1 MAESRVGK
9 ITWSCF
15 NYNYNYNYNL
25 KFSIT
30 ITIIQVQVIVI
41 QLQFQLQLQRKNSQ
55 NVATNSV
62 TDEASSFAYVNSVD
76 LFKLLVFLY
85 QTYQSPIFLYS
96 CSSINLCLTLIFA
109 IHNFACKQLSIVNNC
124 KQSKILG

>member
-1 MAESRVGK
+1 MGRSRVGK

-15 NYNYNYNYNL
+15 NYNYNL

-41 QLQFQLQLQRKNSQ
+41 QLQLQKKILKTLQPIQLQ
-55 NVATNSV
+55 T
-62 TDEASSFAYVNSVD
+62 
-76 LFKLLVFLY
+76 KLRVLLMSTLWICLNCFVFLY